1 MEFSERFEQALTWAL
16 GLHGEQKR
24 KLTGVPYVGHLLRV
38 CGTVMEYAGDEDE
51 VIAALLHDALEDQNR
66 PGLSD
71 ELVERFG
78 SGVLHIIKQ
87 CSDREEAPPPPW
99 RKRKEAF
106 LERLKMADASV
117 RLVTAADKLDNV
129 RNLITSY
136 RVWGE
141 LIWDHFRG
149 GKEGTLWYYREVAR
163 VLRHASEHPL
173 LLELERAVEELE
185 TLAKTSAEPATP

>member
-1 MEFSERFEQALTWAL
+1 MELSDRFELALSWAIN
-16 GLHGEQKR
+16 LHGEQKR
-24 KLTGVPYVGHLLRV
+24 KLSGVPYVGHLLRV

-66 PGLSD
+66 PGLEEEIAD
-71 ELVERFG
+71 RFG

-87 CSDREEAPPPPW
+87 CSDREDSPPPPW

-129 RNLITSY
+129 RNLVTLY
-136 RVWGE
+136 RVWGDR
-141 LIWDHFRG
+141 IWEHFRG
-149 GKEGTLWYYREVAR
+149 GKEGTLWYYRAAVN
-163 VLRHASEHPL
+163 VLRHASENPL
-173 LLELERAVEELE
+173 ILELELAVRELE
-185 TLAKTSAEPATP
+185 SLTAAGSAG

>member
-1 MEFSERFEQALTWAL
+1 MELSDRFEHALSWAIT
-16 GLHGEQKR
+16 LHGEQKR
-24 KLTGVPYVGHLLRV
+24 KLSGVPYVGHLLRV

-66 PGLSD
+66 PGLEED
-71 ELVERFG
+71 IADRFG

-87 CSDREEAPPPPW
+87 CSDREDSPPPPW

-129 RNLITSY
+129 RNLVTLY
-136 RVWGE
+136 RAWGDRVWE
-141 LIWDHFRG
+141 HFRG
-149 GKEGTLWYYREVAR
+149 GKEGTLWYYRAAVN
-163 VLRHASEHPL
+163 VLRHASENPL
-173 LLELERAVEELE
+173 ILELELAVRELE
-185 TLAKTSAEPATP
+185 SLTAAGSAG

>member
-1 MEFSERFEQALTWAL
+1 MELSDRFEHALSWAIT
-16 GLHGEQKR
+16 LHGEQKR
-24 KLTGVPYVGHLLRV
+24 KLSGVPYVGHLLRV

-66 PGLSD
+66 PGLEED
-71 ELVERFG
+71 IADRFG

-87 CSDREEAPPPPW
+87 CSDREDSPPPPW

-129 RNLITSY
+129 RNLVTLYSAWGD
-136 RVWGE
+136 RVWE
-141 LIWDHFRG
+141 HFRG
-149 GKEGTLWYYREVAR
+149 GKEGTLWYYRAAVN
-163 VLRHASEHPL
+163 VLRHASENPL
-173 LLELERAVEELE
+173 ILELELAVRELE
-185 TLAKTSAEPATP
+185 SLTAAGSAG